1 MYERVVVG
9 TDGSDTADRA
19 VEAGA
24 RLAVANDSE
33 LVVAHAFSARMSA
46 RQRAAWQDAPDEVR
60 WRLSPGTIAEATV
73 LAAVDRARDVA
84 HGDLF
89 VSSWT
94 EPGHPVAV
102 LLNVVERVDADV
114 LVIGNRDMPGRAR
127 MRRSVGRAV
136 ARRATCD
143 VVIVDTLGRRQQ
155 RQQRS
160 PGRDVA
166 LLEARSA
173 GAVTTSGWSAST
185 AS

>member
-19 VEAGA
+19 VEAAA
-24 RLAVANDSE
+24 RLAVAHDAV
-33 LVVAHAFSARMSA
+33 LVVVHAFSARVPA

-60 WRLSPGTIAEATV
+60 WRLSPGTIAEETV
-73 LAAVDRARDVA
+73 LAAADLARDVA
-84 HGDLF
+84 NGDLL

-94 EPGHPVAV
+94 EPGHPIPV
-102 LLNVVERVDADV
+102 LLRVVERVDADV

-127 MRRSVGRAV
+127 VRRSVGRAV

-143 VVIVDTLGRRQQ
+143 VVIVDTLGRRQH

-160 PGRDVA
+160 PARDFA
-166 LLEARSA
+166 RLLETHAPRA
-173 GAVTTSGWSAST
+173 LG
-185 AS
+185 